1 MKLKISFAVIA
12 SSFITLST
20 VSAETGIPDQVIS
33 NIEQTC
39 NESFAQNTYR
49 DMSAENCM
57 AEAVETYKKSHPAVN

>member
-1 MKLKISFAVIA
+1 MRLKVSLAVIA
-12 SSFITLST
+12 SSFIT
-20 VSAETGIPDQVIS
+20 VSAETGIPDQVMS

-57 AEAVETYKKSHPAVN
+57 AEAVETYKKSHPAVK